1 MSNIKYEQDYKDNI
15 IRLFLEGRTLS
26 SLSKEYSVPEGTMR
40 SWIKKYREEC
50 ENNPTMQS
58 EADQAAEIKRL
69 KKELAEAKKENDF
82 LKKAAAFF
90 AKELD

>member
-1 MSNIKYEQDYKDNI
+1 MSNIKYDQDFKDNI
-15 IRLFLEGRTLS
+15 VRLFLEGRTLS
-26 SLSKEYSVPEGTMR
+26 SLSKEYNVPEGTMR
-40 SWIKKYREEC
+40 GWIKKYREEC

>member
-1 MSNIKYEQDYKDNI
+1 M
-15 IRLFLEGRTLS
+15 S

-82 LKKAAAFF
+82 LKKRQHSLRRNSISKVRVH
-90 AKELD
+90 KEI